1 MKNEISKLFIFC
13 IYILLAIFFH
23 KIAEGKEN
31 SHEVS
36 ISSRITK
43 KLILEF
49 TIENIGNRDIDFYQS
64 RLPWGVVASTDLA
77 ALIDSRDMG
86 KIELFYYPDDPGVQI
101 KRLKINEKI
110 SGEIDLT
117 ERFKNINTIF
127 CKNNIFLVIRHDLF
141 DIDNKKLSSYRKM
154 HYITNK

>member
-1 MKNEISKLFIFC
+1 
-13 IYILLAIFFH
+13 
-23 KIAEGKEN
+23 
-31 SHEVS
+31 
-36 ISSRITK
+36 
-43 KLILEF
+43 
-49 TIENIGNRDIDFYQS
+49 
-64 RLPWGVVASTDLA
+64 
-77 ALIDSRDMG
+77 
-86 KIELFYYPDDPGVQI
+86 VQI